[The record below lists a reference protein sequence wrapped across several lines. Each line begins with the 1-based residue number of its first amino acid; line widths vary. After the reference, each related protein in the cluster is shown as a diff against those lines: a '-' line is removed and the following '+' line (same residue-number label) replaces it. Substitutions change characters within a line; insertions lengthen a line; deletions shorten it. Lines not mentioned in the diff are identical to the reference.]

1 MLAGSALSGHVALKW
16 LSYLVDT
23 TLLTAGLL
31 LMHITQQH
39 PGSHDWLSVK
49 LVLLVVYIGL
59 GIFALRRGR
68 TRGQRAAYFIA
79 ALATYL
85 FIISIALTH
94 NPLGVF
100 AR

>member
-1 MLAGSALSGHVALKW
+1 
-16 LSYLVDT
+16 
-23 TLLTAGLL
+23 
-31 LMHITQQH
+31 MHITQQH
-39 PGSHDWLSVK
+39 PGSHNWLSVK
-49 LVLLVVYIGL
+49 LALLVIYIGL

-68 TRGQRAAYFIA
+68 TQGQRAAYFVA

-94 NPLGVF
+94 HPLGVF

>member
-1 MLAGSALSGHVALKW
+1 MLAGSGLSGHVALKW
-16 LSYLVDT
+16 LSYLIDT

-31 LMHITQQH
+31 LMQITQQY

-49 LVLLVVYIGL
+49 LVMLVVYIGL
-59 GIFALRRGR
+59 GFFALRRGR
-68 TRGQRAAYFIA
+68 TRGQRAVYFVT
-79 ALATYL
+79 ALVTYL

-94 NPLGVF
+94 HPLGVF